1 MASLISHPPRSSAI
15 TKIPKTSST
24 IMASSGAAATTAATS
39 SCSSQECVGGGAH
52 VLLVPLPAQGHMNPM
67 LQFGRRLAYHGL
79 RPTLVTTRYVLSVS
93 PSAGEPFPVAAI
105 SDGFDEGGMASC
117 SDPVEYCRRLE
128 AVGSET
134 LAAVVDAEARAG
146 RPPAVVVYDPHMPW
160 ARRVARAA
168 GVPAAAFLSQ
178 PCAVDVI
185 YGEVWAGRAPL
196 PVTDGSALRRRG
208 VISVDLGAEDLPP
221 FVVAPELYAQYLKVS
236 IGQFEGIEEAE
247 AVFINSFR
255 DLEPLE
261 AEYMERTW
269 RAKMIGPCLPSF
281 YLDDGRL
288 PSNKAYGVSFFSSS
302 APAMEW
308 LDKLANCSV
317 VLASYG
323 TVYSLDTSE
332 LDEVGNGLCNSGKPF
347 LWVVRSDEL
356 QKISEDLR
364 GKCKE
369 KGMIVSWCPQLEVL
383 AHKATGCFLTHCGWN
398 STTEAIVAGV
408 PMVAMPRSADQP
420 TTAKYVESA
429 WGIGLR
435 MNLDENGLLRR
446 EEVERCIREVMDGV
460 KKWEYIGNAAKWM
473 EKAKKA
479 MQEGGS
485 SDKNIAEFAAKYL
498 SV

>member
-1 MASLISHPPRSSAI
+1 MDSKSKMESSC
-15 TKIPKTSST
+15 
-24 IMASSGAAATTAATS
+24 AATTAATS
-39 SCSSQECVGGGAH
+39 SSSGAH
-52 VLLVPLPAQGHMNPM
+52 VLLVPLPAQGHMSPM

-93 PSAGEPFPVAAI
+93 PTAGEPFPVAAI

-134 LAAVVDAEARAG
+134 LAAVVDAEAKAG
-146 RPPAVVVYDPHMPW
+146 RPAAVMVYDPHMPW
-160 ARRVARAA
+160 ARLVARAA

-178 PCAVDVI
+178 PCAVDII

-196 PVTDGSALRRRG
+196 PMADGSALRRRG
-208 VISVDLGAEDLPP
+208 VISVDLGTEDLPP
-221 FVVAPELYAQYLKVS
+221 FVVAPETYPQYPKVS
-236 IGQFEGIEEAE
+236 IGQFEGLEDVDD
-247 AVFINSFR
+247 VFINSFR

-261 AEYMERTW
+261 AEYMETTW
-269 RAKMIGPCLPSF
+269 RAKTIGPCLPSF
-281 YLDDGRL
+281 YLEDGRL
-288 PSNKAYGVSFFSSS
+288 PSNKTYGVSFFSSS

-308 LDKLANCSV
+308 LDKQATCSV
-317 VLASYG
+317 CLG
-323 TVYSLDTSE
+323 TSE
-332 LDEVGNGLCNSGKPF
+332 LDELGNGLCNSDKPF
-347 LWVVRSDEL
+347 LWVVRSDEVEKL
-356 QKISEDLR
+356 SQDLR

-408 PMVAMPRSADQP
+408 PIVAMPRSADQP
-420 TTAKYVESA
+420 TAAKYVESA

-435 MNLDENGLLRR
+435 MHLDEKGFLRR
-446 EEVERCIREVMDGV
+446 EEVERCIREVMDGER
-460 KKWEYIGNAAKWM
+460 KGEYRQNAAKWM
-473 EKAKKA
+473 EKAKEA
-479 MQEGGS
+479 MQKGGS

>member
-1 MASLISHPPRSSAI
+1 MDTMSKTESSSA
-15 TKIPKTSST
+15 
-24 IMASSGAAATTAATS
+24 AAMT
-39 SCSSQECVGGGAH
+39 SCSVPERGGSAH
-52 VLLVPLPAQGHMNPM
+52 VLLVPLPAQGHMSPM

-93 PSAGEPFPVAAI
+93 PTAGEPFPVAAI

-146 RPPAVVVYDPHMPW
+146 RPPAVMVYDPHMPW

-178 PCAVDVI
+178 PCAVDII

-196 PVTDGSALRRRG
+196 PMADGSALRRRG
-208 VISVDLGAEDLPP
+208 VISVDLGTEDLPP
-221 FVVAPELYAQYLKVS
+221 FVVAPEMYAQYLKVS
-236 IGQFEGIEEAE
+236 IGQFEGLEDVGD
-247 AVFINSFR
+247 VFINSFR

-269 RAKMIGPCLPSF
+269 RAKTIGPCLPSF

-288 PSNKAYGVSFFSSS
+288 PSNKTYGVSFFSSS

-308 LDKLANCSV
+308 LGKQATCSV

-323 TVYSLDTSE
+323 TVYSLDESE
-332 LDEVGNGLCNSGKPF
+332 LDELGNGLCNSGKPF
-347 LWVVRSDEL
+347 LWVVRSDEVEKL
-356 QKISEDLR
+356 SQDLR

-408 PMVAMPRSADQP
+408 PMMAMPRSADQS
-420 TTAKYVESA
+420 TAARYVESA

-435 MNLDENGLLRR
+435 VRLDEKGFLRR
-446 EEVERCIREVMDGV
+446 EEVERCIREVMDGER
-460 KKWEYIGNAAKWM
+460 KGEYRHNAAKWM
-473 EKAKKA
+473 EKAKQA